1 MKPAVA
7 VQSSKQ
13 TTHNKSGW
21 SENGVETTN
30 ACQYQSHLRPAKLVS
45 PLISLLQLIT
55 ASQSYI
61 NIIEKTLGSSR
72 RLITG
77 AVAILILLTG
87 CAGSTY
93 AMTSSK
99 ASYVSSPQ
107 IHVSLIQQLE
117 MQTKRSEMPAV
128 IHRLLSRIHRT
139 AYVFSGNTPAGW
151 DCSGM
156 TSWAYQ
162 QLGIDLPHSANAQGH
177 LGQRVHQPILGDLV
191 VFAHAGST
199 NFYHVGIYLGHGQIL
214 NANSYYHT
222 TIRQSLADYAGD
234 QIRFV
239 RIIPNLSQG

>member
-1 MKPAVA
+1 MHLPPRLMKPAVV

-117 MQTKRSEMPAV
+117 MQTKRSEMPSV
-128 IHRLLSRIHRT
+128 IHRLATFSQRPRSSR
-139 AYVFSGNTPAGW
+139 SE
-151 DCSGM
+151 
-156 TSWAYQ
+156 
-162 QLGIDLPHSANAQGH
+162 SA
-177 LGQRVHQPILGDLV
+177 
-191 VFAHAGST
+191 ST
-199 NFYHVGIYLGHGQIL
+199 NTGRL
-214 NANSYYHT
+214 S
-222 TIRQSLADYAGD
+222 SL
-234 QIRFV
+234 RPC
-239 RIIPNLSQG
+239 RLH